1 MEFHQLRYV
10 CAIADT
16 GNFSRAAERCQIAQ
30 PSLSQQVLKLEE
42 ELGTKLFDRL
52 GRSIR
57 LTEAGR
63 AFIPRARAI
72 LEQMEA
78 ARSSAADQNTDLRGS
93 VAVGV
98 IPTVAPYL
106 IPNYAAR
113 FAKRYPDAKLR
124 IVEETTSVLVEGLR
138 DLSIDLAILALP
150 LRHKELELFPIRTE
164 PLFAALST
172 HHPRASAK
180 SLALKD
186 LRGESFVML
195 RDGHCFRD
203 LSIATCTRARI
214 TPHIAFESGQFS
226 SLLGMVAAGVGVSL
240 VPEMAIDRNVACRY
254 VRLSDP
260 QATRTIVTAVVR
272 GRSFNRVQ
280 QAFISGIRGLTLPIA
295 ARSNSVEG
303 KVGEK
308 LGRKVLSVS
317 GTSRRDENP

>member
-10 CAIADT
+10 CAIADA
-16 GNFSRAAERCQIAQ
+16 GNFSRAAERCQITQ

-42 ELGTKLFDRL
+42 ELGTRLFDRL
-52 GRSIR
+52 GRSLR

-106 IPNYAAR
+106 IPRYVAR
-113 FAKRYPDAKLR
+113 FARKYPDAKLR
-124 IVEETTSVLVEGLR
+124 IVEETTSVLVESLR

-150 LRHKELELFPIRTE
+150 LRHKDLELFPIRTE
-164 PLFAALST
+164 PLFAALRRG
-172 HHPRASAK
+172 HPCASAK

-203 LSIATCTRARI
+203 LSIDTCTRARI
-214 TPHIAFESGQFS
+214 TPNIAFESGQFS

-240 VPEMAIDRNVACRY
+240 VPGMAIDRGVACRY

-260 QATRTIVTAVVR
+260 QATRTIVTAVLR

-280 QAFISGIRGLTLPIA
+280 QAFHQAL
-295 ARSNSVEG
+295 
-303 KVGEK
+303 
-308 LGRKVLSVS
+308 VL
-317 GTSRRDENP
+317 

>member
-10 CAIADT
+10 CAVADT

-42 ELGTKLFDRL
+42 YLGAKLFDRL

-63 AFIPRARAI
+63 AFIPHARAV
-72 LEQMEA
+72 LQHMEM
-78 ARSSAADQNTDLRGS
+78 ARLSVADKNADLTGS
-93 VAVGV
+93 VAVGA
-98 IPTVAPYL
+98 IPTVSPYL
-106 IPNYAAR
+106 IPAYTTA
-113 FAKRYPDAKLR
+113 FANKYPDAKLR
-124 IVEETTSVLVEGLR
+124 IVEETTPVLVEGLR
-138 DLSIDLAILALP
+138 TLSIDVAILALP
-150 LRHKELELFPIRTE
+150 LRHKDLELFPIRTE
-164 PLFAALST
+164 PLFAVMRKN
-172 HHPRASAK
+172 HPRASAK

-203 LSIATCTRARI
+203 LSIQTCARARI

-240 VPEMAIDRNVACRY
+240 IPEMAIDRNMGCRY
-254 VRLSDP
+254 VRLSDA
-260 QATRTIVTAVVR
+260 QATRTVVAAILR

-280 QAFISGIRGLTLPIA
+280 DAFVSGIKDQATGLCVGKA
-295 ARSNSVEG
+295 FAGNRSA
-303 KVGEK
+303 
-308 LGRKVLSVS
+308 
-317 GTSRRDENP
+317 

>member
-42 ELGTKLFDRL
+42 DLGAKLFDRL
-52 GRSIR
+52 GRSVR

-63 AFIPRARAI
+63 AFIPHARAI
-72 LEQMEA
+72 LEQMEV
-78 ARSSAADQNTDLRGS
+78 ARLSVADKNADLRGS

-106 IPNYAAR
+106 IPSYTAA
-113 FAKRYPDAKLR
+113 FAKNYPDAKLR
-124 IVEETTSVLVEGLR
+124 IVEETTSVLVESLR
-138 DLSIDLAILALP
+138 DLSIDVAILALP
-150 LRHKELELFPIRTE
+150 LRHKDLELFPIRTE
-164 PLFAALST
+164 PLFAVMRRD
-172 HHPRASAK
+172 HPRASAE

-203 LSIATCTRARI
+203 LSIRTCTRARI
-214 TPHIAFESGQFS
+214 TPNIAFESSQFS

-240 VPEMAIDRNVACRY
+240 VPEMAIDRNVGCRY
-254 VRLSDP
+254 VRLSDA
-260 QATRTIVTAVVR
+260 QATRTIVAAVLH

-280 QAFISGIRGLTLPIA
+280 RAFVSGIKGRATEAPHGKTSA
-295 ARSNSVEG
+295 ANRSTQG
-303 KVGEK
+303 
-308 LGRKVLSVS
+308 
-317 GTSRRDENP
+317 

>member
-1 MEFHQLRYV
+1 MEVNQLRYV

-16 GNFSRAAERCQIAQ
+16 GNFSRAAERCRIAQ
-30 PSLSQQVLKLEE
+30 PSLSQQVQKLEDD
-42 ELGTKLFDRL
+42 LGVKLFDRL

-72 LEQMEA
+72 LEQTEA
-78 ARSSAADQNTDLRGS
+78 ARSTAADQNTDLRGS

-106 IPNYAAR
+106 IPSYAAR
-113 FAKRYPDAKLR
+113 FAKSYPDAKLR

-138 DLSIDLAILALP
+138 DLSLDVAILALP

-164 PLFAALST
+164 PLFAALSAD
-172 HHPRASAK
+172 HPRASAK

-203 LSIATCTRARI
+203 LSIATCTHARV
-214 TPHIAFESGQFS
+214 TPRIAFESGQFS
-226 SLLGMVAAGVGVSL
+226 SLFGMVAAGVGVSL
-240 VPEMAIDRNVACRY
+240 VPEMAIDRNAGCRY
-254 VRLSDP
+254 VRLSDAR
-260 QATRTIVTAVVR
+260 ATRTIVAAILH

-280 QAFISGIRGLTLPIA
+280 QAFLSGI
-295 ARSNSVEG
+295 
-303 KVGEK
+303 K
-308 LGRKVLSVS
+308 
-317 GTSRRDENP
+317 D

>member
-10 CAIADT
+10 CAIAET
-16 GNFSRAAERCQIAQ
+16 GSFSRAAERCQVAQ

-42 ELGTKLFDRL
+42 DLGAKLFDRL

-63 AFIPRARAI
+63 DFLPHARSI
-72 LEQMEA
+72 LSQMEA
-78 ARSSAADQNTDLRGS
+78 ARSSVADKGTDVRGS

-106 IPNYAAR
+106 MPRYTAA
-113 FAKRYPDAKLR
+113 FAKKYPEAKLR
-124 IVEETTSVLVEGLR
+124 IVEETTPILVEGLR

-150 LRHKELELFPIRTE
+150 LRHKDLELFPLRTE
-164 PLFAALST
+164 PLFAVLPKD
-172 HHPRASAK
+172 HPRAANE

-203 LSIATCTRARI
+203 LAIAACTHARV
-214 TPHIAFESGQFS
+214 TPRIAFESGQFS
-226 SLLGMVAAGVGVSL
+226 SLFGMVAAGVGISL
-240 VPEMAIDRNVACRY
+240 VPEMAIDRNAGCRY
-254 VRLSDP
+254 VRLSDAR
-260 QATRTIVTAVVR
+260 ATRTIVAAILR

-280 QAFISGIRGLTLPIA
+280 QSFLSGIK
-295 ARSNSVEG
+295 N
-303 KVGEK
+303 
-308 LGRKVLSVS
+308 
-317 GTSRRDENP
+317 